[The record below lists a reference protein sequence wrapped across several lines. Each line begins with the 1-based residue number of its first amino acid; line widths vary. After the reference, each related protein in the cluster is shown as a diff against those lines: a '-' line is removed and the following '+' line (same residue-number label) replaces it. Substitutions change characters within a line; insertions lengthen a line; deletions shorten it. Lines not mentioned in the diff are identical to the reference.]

1 MAKAKKAVKATK
13 AAPKASSKSDNGKT
27 YAIVAHISWLGWI
40 LALILDKDKDPLARY
55 YLRQTLI
62 LYLALFLSWI
72 PFIGWIV
79 GLVVLVFWVISLI
92 GAINGEKKEVPLVGK
107 LAQDWFKGL

>member
-1 MAKAKKAVKATK
+1 MAKAKKATK
-13 AAPKASSKSDNGKT
+13 AAPRASSKSDNGKT
-27 YAIVAHISWLGWI
+27 YAIVAHIGWIGWI
-40 LALILDKDKDPLARY
+40 LALILDKDKDPMARY

-62 LYLALFLSWI
+62 LYLLAFIGMI

-79 GLVVLVFWVISLI
+79 GLFVLVLWIISLI
-92 GAINGEKKEVPLVGK
+92 GAVNGEQKEVPVLGK

>member
-1 MAKAKKAVKATK
+1 MAKAKKAAR
-13 AAPKASSKSDNGKT
+13 AAPKAASKSDNSKT
-27 YAIVAHISWLGWI
+27 MAIVAHIGWLGWI
-40 LALILDKDKDPLARY
+40 IALVLDKDKDPLVRY

-62 LYLALFLSWI
+62 IYLAAFLCMI
-72 PFIGWIV
+72 PILGWI
-79 GLVVLVFWVISLI
+79 LWIAIIIFWIMSLI